1 MIKINDMVQLFQLA
15 REILPLRFL
24 TRRDKLS
31 DTNLLFNLFIFSFAF
46 KLHRVERPQPPRYN
60 CFSDFDF
67 TPNWNWLIFDVFFFS
82 SLRSGNEEETAREVS
97 NSIPHVSSHPCLPSA
112 NSFQFISFF
121 FVRLTFWSFII
132 HCLSEWNHRVLQ
144 CIWILTIFDSPLCV
158 SLVVSPCLHSS
169 LSFAASCYAV

>member
-15 REILPLRFL
+15 RESLPLRFL

-46 KLHRVERPQPPRYN
+46 KLHRVERPQPPGYN

-67 TPNWNWLIFDVFFFS
+67 TPNWNWLIFDVFFFFS
-82 SLRSGNEEETAREVS
+82 AREMKKRRREKFP
-97 NSIPHVSSHPCLPSA
+97 IRFPTYHLILPSA

-132 HCLSEWNHRVLQ
+132 RCLSEWNHRVLQ
-144 CIWILTIFDSPLCV
+144 CIWILTIFDAPLCV
-158 SLVVSPCLHSS
+158 SLVVSPRLHSS
-169 LSFAASCYAV
+169 LSLAASCYAV